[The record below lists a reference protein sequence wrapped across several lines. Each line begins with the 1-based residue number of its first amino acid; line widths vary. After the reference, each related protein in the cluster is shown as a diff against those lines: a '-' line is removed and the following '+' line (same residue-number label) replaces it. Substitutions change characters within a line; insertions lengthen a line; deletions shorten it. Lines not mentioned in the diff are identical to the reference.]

1 MRGGDGDRDSSMV
14 SGDNDAKK
22 SSVRRCAGGGGG
34 EKAAPQQLHFSV
46 LLSSPF
52 LLVWQAV
59 NTAMTGGVL
68 SEWRVVVVLTVQ
80 LVAGI
85 R

>member
-1 MRGGDGDRDSSMV
+1 
-14 SGDNDAKK
+14 
-22 SSVRRCAGGGGG
+22 VRRCAGGGGG

-68 SEWRVVVVLTVQ
+68 SE
-80 LVAGI
+80 
-85 R
+85 